1 MMCCRIVGGVAA
13 GTYQAFDAG
22 QQQQQQQQEGHA
34 VNAARSQGVHMCK
47 RPLVSGMT

>member
-22 QQQQQQQQEGHA
+22 QQQKQEGHA